1 MHINLSL
8 TEYNYI
14 GVWHFLQ
21 NELNENAYG
30 QMELFSKLNGNYKY
44 WKQHFSTQCD
54 IYFGEN
60 PKDINRFCDCMAAI
74 VLTSFLPVE
83 LIRSKCNAIF
93 RKQNKISISGM

>member
-1 MHINLSL
+1 MRHIGIGNNIFQLMHINISC

-54 IYFGEN
+54 IYFGE
-60 PKDINRFCDCMAAI
+60 K
-74 VLTSFLPVE
+74 S
-83 LIRSKCNAIF
+83 
-93 RKQNKISISGM
+93 